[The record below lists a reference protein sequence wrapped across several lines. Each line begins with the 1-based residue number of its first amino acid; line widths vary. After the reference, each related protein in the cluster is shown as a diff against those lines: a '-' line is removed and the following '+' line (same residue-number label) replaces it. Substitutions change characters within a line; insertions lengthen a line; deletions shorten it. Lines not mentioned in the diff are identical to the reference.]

1 MERRQINPYESPEE
15 SEGVELGG
23 VLAREAAEGNRALL
37 NSKRLKGLKGAFI
50 RQVMSIVVLAQM
62 A

>member
-1 MERRQINPYESPEE
+1 MG
-15 SEGVELGG
+15 SEGVELRG
-23 VLAREAAEGNRALL
+23 VLAREGAEGTCALL

-50 RQVMSIVVLAQM
+50 RQVMSIVVLTQM